1 MRLFIHTYNSLSFWI
16 ERKAYCPLP
25 FAHFSSALTFHFL
38 PSSMHFSITPPLP
51 SSHFPQ

>member
-16 ERKAYCPLP
+16 ERKA